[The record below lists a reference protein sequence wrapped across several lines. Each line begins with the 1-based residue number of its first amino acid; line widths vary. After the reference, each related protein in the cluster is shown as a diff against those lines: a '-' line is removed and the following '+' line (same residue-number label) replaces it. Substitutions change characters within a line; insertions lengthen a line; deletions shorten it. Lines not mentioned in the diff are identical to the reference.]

1 MSEELQRLV
10 DKTAQDLSEHCDS
23 VRIFVVT
30 HDNDLSKAYTSGK
43 GNFYSQVGQ
52 VTEWLERQHEYVRND
67 ARNDE

>member
-10 DKTAQDLSEHCDS
+10 DKAAQDLSEHCDS